1 MSAPPPMVEQ
11 EQVVPGEL
19 PKITPELVENVSEWL
34 DAQEQDRALKVLDD
48 LHPSDLAELLM
59 HLAVDES
66 KQVLNLLPAERGG
79 DILAQ
84 LKDNFRAELL
94 KEELPMRITALL
106 DQLDTDDIVDV
117 LATLPREVVEKVLPA
132 LTHAK
137 DVKHLLGYDE
147 DSAGGIMGTEYVAVP
162 SIWTVAQATEEVRRQ
177 AEAVHEI
184 FAVFVVDAQGH
195 LEGSVTLKRLLL
207 SPAHVRMLDIMDP
220 DVQAVDT
227 DLDQEE
233 VARIMERYDLVALPV
248 VDSKRCLIGCI
259 TIDDVVDVIREEA
272 EEDIQRMSGVSAGV
286 EPTDSIMR
294 MVAGRLPWLLA
305 GLLGASLSGLVI
317 GTFEAA
323 IQQAVIL
330 AGFIPIVMATAGNAG
345 IQSSA
350 IAVQGLA
357 SGELWATDMA
367 RQLVTEI
374 TVSAVNGVATAMIL
388 GLVVLLASTVVAI
401 DNPMRLALTAGVA
414 LLVVVILAAT
424 IGATV
429 PLLLHRFGI
438 DPALATGPF
447 ITTSNDMLG
456 VLVFFVLASM
466 IYLA

>member
-317 GTFEAA
+317 GTFESA

>member
-11 EQVVPGEL
+11 EQVVPGDL
-19 PKITPELVENVSEWL
+19 PKITPELVESVSEWL
-34 DAQEQDRALKVLDD
+34 DAQEQDRVLKVLDD

-66 KQVLNLLPAERGG
+66 KQVLSLLPAERAG
-79 DILAQ
+79 DVLAQ

-94 KEELPMRITALL
+94 EEELPMRITALL

-117 LATLPREVVEKVLPA
+117 LAALPREVAEKVLPA
-132 LTHAK
+132 LTHSK

-248 VDSKRCLIGCI
+248 VDSKRRLIGCI

-305 GLLGASLSGLVI
+305 GLLGAGLSGLVI
-317 GTFEAA
+317 GSFEAA

-374 TVSAVNGVATAMIL
+374 AVSAVNGVATAMIL

-401 DNPMRLALTAGVA
+401 DNPMRLALTAGIA

-447 ITTSNDMLG
+447 ITTSNDILG
-456 VLVFFVLASM
+456 VLVFFVLAST
-466 IYLA
+466 IYLV